1 MVFCQFHDVRWVR
14 LGEVYVLD
22 AVFIARVGMGVGDAV
37 ELELFGCLAVGDCDF
52 AKRHYVAGAAQ
63 KYFGS

>member
-1 MVFCQFHDVRWVR
+1 MVFCQFHDVLRAAIC
-14 LGEVYVLD
+14 EVYVLD
-22 AVFIARVGMGVGDAV
+22 AVIMTRVGMGVGDAV

-52 AKRHYVAGAAQ
+52 AKRHYVSGAAQ

>member
-1 MVFCQFHDVRWVR
+1 M
-14 LGEVYVLD
+14 LD
-22 AVFIARVGMGVGDAV
+22 AVFIARVGMGVGDAI
-37 ELELFGCLAVGDCDF
+37 ELELFGRLAVGDCDF